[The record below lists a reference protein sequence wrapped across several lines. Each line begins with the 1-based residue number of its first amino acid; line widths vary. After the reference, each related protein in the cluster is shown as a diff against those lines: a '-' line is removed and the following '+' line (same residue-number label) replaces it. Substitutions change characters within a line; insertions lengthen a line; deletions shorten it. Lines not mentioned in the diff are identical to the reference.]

1 MYSSSGVPLCSNL
14 ILMKSCI
21 QILFLLL
28 VFAFSLNAQS
38 PYEFSFKKES
48 IIIGTSALTMGTG
61 FAIHFNMEP
70 LSEEEISTMT
80 SSNIGSFDLKA
91 TKNYSFSDRS
101 RSDIC
106 LMSSYALPALFLA
119 HKKTRSDFGAIAILY
134 GETLF
139 AVKGITNVTKRS
151 VKRPRPFVYNPD
163 VPLSEK
169 TKLQARFSFFSGH
182 TSITAANSFMVAKI
196 FSDYFPESE
205 LKPYVWTA
213 AAVLPAATGYF
224 RVKAGKHYPT
234 DVITGYAVGAAI
246 GILIPHFHKK
256 RKNDSSNAFH
266 FDASFKG
273 FKLAYTF

>member
-1 MYSSSGVPLCSNL
+1 MNSSFQLCVLALIFSVYS
-14 ILMKSCI
+14 
-21 QILFLLL
+21 F
-28 VFAFSLNAQS
+28 AQS
-38 PYEFSFKKES
+38 PYEFNFKTES
-48 IIIGTSALTMGTG
+48 VIIGTSAIAMGTG
-61 FAIHFNMEP
+61 FTIHYNMDP
-70 LSEEEISTMT
+70 LSEDEIFSMT
-80 SSNIGSFDLKA
+80 SAEIGSFDLKA

-106 LMSSYALPALFLA
+106 LMSSYALPALFLTS
-119 HKKTRSDFGAIAILY
+119 KKTRNEFGAIAILY

-151 VKRPRPFVYNPD
+151 VKRPRPFVYNPT
-163 VPLSEK
+163 VPMAEK

-196 FSDYFPESE
+196 FSDFFPDSE
-205 LKPYVWTA
+205 LKPYVWTV

-224 RVKAGKHYPT
+224 RVRAGKHYPT

-256 RKNDSSNAFH
+256 KKDGTANAFH
-266 FDASFKG
+266 FDASYKG
-273 FKLAYTF
+273 FKLAYCFK